1 MAVQARAVKARGEGR
16 AHGCDRPVL
25 LRTRGSS
32 EIRARGDTEGE
43 MAKSELTRREILG
56 MLGLAG
62 VSVALSSCGLDQDPE
77 GAATPGAV
85 APVTT
90 ASVPSAPAMPDSS
103 TAERILGTMTL
114 EQKVAQ
120 LFFVTPEQ
128 LTGADCVTE
137 AGEAMEAALATLPV
151 GGVICFSQN
160 IETPGQL
167 REMLA
172 NVRRFSTEVAAGI
185 PVFLGV
191 DEEGGPLVSRVANS
205 PAFDVATFPHMAAIG
220 GAGDVTQAER
230 VGTAIGSY
238 LHEIGF
244 NVDFA
249 PVADVLT
256 NPENTVIGP
265 RSFGT
270 DSQLVADMVVAEA
283 TAMLATG
290 VLPCVKHFP
299 GHGDTNADSH
309 TGEAVSTRTREDL
322 DSCEFEPFRCA
333 IAARVPLVMVGHI
346 KTPNAAAD
354 DLPASLSRVMI
365 EETLR
370 RELGFGGIII
380 SDSFQMGAVTER
392 FSPAEAAVKF
402 LEAGGDMILM
412 PEDLDAA
419 YQGVLD
425 AVASGILSRER
436 IDESCLRV
444 MGTKSAL

>member
-1 MAVQARAVKARGEGR
+1 MR
-16 AHGCDRPVL
+16 
-25 LRTRGSS
+25 
-32 EIRARGDTEGE
+32 GE
-43 MAKSELTRREILG
+43 MAKNEFTRREILG
-56 MLGLAG
+56 VLGLAG
-62 VSVALSSCGLDQDPE
+62 ASVALSSCSLGQDPE
-77 GAATPGAV
+77 GVATPGKV
-85 APVTT
+85 ASVAPVPVTT
-90 ASVPSAPAMPDSS
+90 APAMLGSS
-103 TAERILGTMTL
+103 VAERILGTMTL

-128 LTGADCVTE
+128 LTGTDCVTE
-137 AGEAMEAALATLPV
+137 AGEAMESALATLPV

-172 NVRRFSTEVAAGI
+172 NAGRFSKEAAAGI

-205 PAFDVATFPHMAAIG
+205 PAFDVATFPHMATIG
-220 GAGDVTQAER
+220 ATGDVTQAER

-270 DSQLVADMVVAEA
+270 DPHLVADMVVAET

-309 TGEAVSTRTREDL
+309 TGEAVSTRTRENL
-322 DSCEFEPFRCA
+322 DSCEFEPFRRA
-333 IAARVPLVMVGHI
+333 IAAGVPLVMVGHI
-346 KTPNAAAD
+346 KTPNVAAD

-365 EETLR
+365 GETLR
-370 RELGFGGIII
+370 RELGFNGIII

-392 FSPAEAAVKF
+392 FSSAEAAVRF

-444 MGTKSAL
+444 LGTKSVLIA

>member
-1 MAVQARAVKARGEGR
+1 
-16 AHGCDRPVL
+16 
-25 LRTRGSS
+25 
-32 EIRARGDTEGE
+32 

-62 VSVALSSCGLDQDPE
+62 VSVALSSCGLDQDLE

-85 APVTT
+85 ASVTT
-90 ASVPSAPAMPDSS
+90 ASVTTVPAMPDSS
-103 TAERILGTMTL
+103 VAERILGTMTL

-128 LTGADCVTE
+128 LTGTDRVTE
-137 AGEAMEAALATLPV
+137 ADGAMEAALATLPV

-220 GAGDVTQAER
+220 GAGDVTQTER

-238 LHEIGF
+238 LNEIGF

-265 RSFGT
+265 RSFGA

-322 DSCEFEPFRCA
+322 DSCEFEPFRRA
-333 IAARVPLVMVGHI
+333 IAAGVPLVMVGHI

-365 EETLR
+365 GETLR

-444 MGTKSAL
+444 LGTKAML

>member
-1 MAVQARAVKARGEGR
+1 M
-16 AHGCDRPVL
+16 
-25 LRTRGSS
+25 
-32 EIRARGDTEGE
+32 EGE
-43 MAKSELTRREILG
+43 MEKNRLTRREILG

-62 VSVALSSCGLDQDPE
+62 ASVALSSCGLDQDPE
-77 GAATPGAV
+77 GAATPGALPFV
-85 APVTT
+85 PSAPVTT
-90 ASVPSAPAMPDSS
+90 APSIPDSS
-103 TAERILGTMTL
+103 APERILGTMTL

-128 LTGADCVTE
+128 LTGTDCVIE
-137 AGEAMEAALATLPV
+137 AGEAMEVALATLPV

-160 IETPGQL
+160 IETPEQL
-167 REMLA
+167 CEMLA
-172 NVRRFSTEVAAGI
+172 NVGRFSTEVAAGI

-205 PAFDVATFPHMAAIG
+205 PAFDVATFPHMATIG
-220 GAGDVTQAER
+220 ATGDVAQAGR
-230 VGTAIGSY
+230 VGMAIGSY

-265 RSFGT
+265 RSFGA

-290 VLPCVKHFP
+290 VLSCVKHFP

-322 DSCEFEPFRCA
+322 DSCEFEPFRRA
-333 IAARVPLVMVGHI
+333 IAAGVPLIMVGHI
-346 KTPNAAAD
+346 KTPNVTAD

-365 EETLR
+365 GETLR
-370 RELGFGGIII
+370 RELGFDGVII

-392 FSPAEAAVKF
+392 YSPAEAAVKF

-419 YQGVLD
+419 YQGILD
-425 AVASGILSRER
+425 AIASGILSRER

-444 MGTKSAL
+444 LGTKAML

>member
-1 MAVQARAVKARGEGR
+1 MIMGERFCGGSDTRGEGR

-62 VSVALSSCGLDQDPE
+62 VSVALSSCGLGQGPE

-90 ASVPSAPAMPDSS
+90 VPAMPDSS

-128 LTGADCVTE
+128 LTGADRVTE

-220 GAGDVTQAER
+220 GAGDVTRAER

-238 LHEIGF
+238 LNEIGF

-265 RSFGT
+265 RSFGA

-322 DSCEFEPFRCA
+322 DSCEFEPFRRA
-333 IAARVPLVMVGHI
+333 IAAGVPLVMVGHI

-370 RELGFGGIII
+370 RELGFGSIII

-392 FSPAEAAVKF
+392 FSPADAAVKF

-444 MGTKSAL
+444 LGTKAML

>member
-1 MAVQARAVKARGEGR
+1 MAVRARAVKARGEGR
-16 AHGCDRPVL
+16 AHSCDRPVL

-62 VSVALSSCGLDQDPE
+62 VSVALSSCGLDQDLE
-77 GAATPGAV
+77 GAAMPGAV
-85 APVTT
+85 ASVTT

-220 GAGDVTQAER
+220 GVGDVTQAER

-238 LHEIGF
+238 LNEIGF

-265 RSFGT
+265 RSFGA

-322 DSCEFEPFRCA
+322 DSCEFEPFRRA
-333 IAARVPLVMVGHI
+333 IAAGVPLVMVGHI

-370 RELGFGGIII
+370 RELGFGSIII

-392 FSPAEAAVKF
+392 FSPADAAVKF
-402 LEAGGDMILM
+402 LEAGGRHDSHAGGPRRRL
-412 PEDLDAA
+412 PGRSRRGCER
-419 YQGVLD
+419 YPF
-425 AVASGILSRER
+425 SG
-436 IDESCLRV
+436 
-444 MGTKSAL
+444 AH

>member
-1 MAVQARAVKARGEGR
+1 
-16 AHGCDRPVL
+16 
-25 LRTRGSS
+25 
-32 EIRARGDTEGE
+32 

-62 VSVALSSCGLDQDPE
+62 VSVALSSCGLDQDLE

-85 APVTT
+85 ASVTT
-90 ASVPSAPAMPDSS
+90 ASVTTVPAMPDSS
-103 TAERILGTMTL
+103 VAERILGTMTL

-333 IAARVPLVMVGHI
+333 IAAGVLLVMVGHI

-412 PEDLDAA
+412 PEDLDVA

-444 MGTKSAL
+444 LGTKSML

>member
-1 MAVQARAVKARGEGR
+1 
-16 AHGCDRPVL
+16 
-25 LRTRGSS
+25 
-32 EIRARGDTEGE
+32 
-43 MAKSELTRREILG
+43 MAKNELTRREILG

-62 VSVALSSCGLDQDPE
+62 TSVVLSSCGLNQDPE

-85 APVTT
+85 ASMPSAPVTT
-90 ASVPSAPAMPDSS
+90 APSISDSS
-103 TAERILGTMTL
+103 AAERILGTMTL

-128 LTGADCVTE
+128 LTGTDCAIE

-160 IETPGQL
+160 IETPEQL

-172 NVRRFSTEVAAGI
+172 NVGRFSTEVAAGI

-205 PAFDVATFPHMAAIG
+205 PAFDVATFPHMATIG
-220 GAGDVTQAER
+220 GTGDVTQAER

-322 DSCEFEPFRCA
+322 DSCEFEPFRRA
-333 IAARVPLVMVGHI
+333 IAAGVPLVMVGHI
-346 KTPNAAAD
+346 KTPNVAAD

-365 EETLR
+365 GETLR
-370 RELGFGGIII
+370 RELGFNGIII

-392 FSPAEAAVKF
+392 FSSAAAAVKF

-425 AVASGILSRER
+425 AVASGILSQER

-444 MGTKSAL
+444 LGTKVAL

>member
-1 MAVQARAVKARGEGR
+1 M
-16 AHGCDRPVL
+16 
-25 LRTRGSS
+25 
-32 EIRARGDTEGE
+32 EGE
-43 MAKSELTRREILG
+43 MAKSKLTRREILG

-62 VSVALSSCGLDQDPE
+62 ASVALSSCGLDQDPE

-85 APVTT
+85 A
-90 ASVPSAPAMPDSS
+90 SVPSAPVTTVPAMPDSS
-103 TAERILGTMTL
+103 VTERILGTMTL

-128 LTGADCVTE
+128 LTGTDCVTE
-137 AGEAMEAALATLPV
+137 AGETMEAALATLPV

-167 REMLA
+167 CEMLA
-172 NVRRFSTEVAAGI
+172 NAGRFSTEVAAGI

-191 DEEGGPLVSRVANS
+191 DEEGGPLVSRIANS

-299 GHGDTNADSH
+299 GHGDTNADSRA
-309 TGEAVSTRTREDL
+309 GEAVSTRTREDL
-322 DSCEFEPFRCA
+322 DSCEFEPFRRA
-333 IAARVPLVMVGHI
+333 IAAGVPLVMVGHI

-365 EETLR
+365 GETLR

-444 MGTKSAL
+444 LGTKAALAAAAQIPPKY